1 MIIVDTGFWISL
13 FNDKDQYHQRAKKT
27 LAKYSSEPLVI
38 TWSVL
43 TENCH
48 LLLQRS
54 ITKQKGVEK
63 QVQLINL
70 FDQYPEM
77 FKIFNIREHH
87 FPKMKELMK
96 KYANLPIDLADAS
109 LIVLVEDLG
118 DGRILSVDNRDF
130 NAYRWKQTYPFTNLF
145 FDYE

>member
-1 MIIVDTGFWISL
+1 MIKINTIKG
-13 FNDKDQYHQRAKKT
+13 QKKT

-96 KYANLPIDLADAS
+96 KIC
-109 LIVLVEDLG
+109 
-118 DGRILSVDNRDF
+118 
-130 NAYRWKQTYPFTNLF
+130 KFTNRF
-145 FDYE
+145 G